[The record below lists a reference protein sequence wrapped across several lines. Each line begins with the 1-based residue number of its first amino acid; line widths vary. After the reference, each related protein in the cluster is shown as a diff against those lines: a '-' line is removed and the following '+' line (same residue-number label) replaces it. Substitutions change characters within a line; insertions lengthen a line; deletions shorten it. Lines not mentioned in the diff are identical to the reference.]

1 MFDQASFEKD
11 LQNTMETAFKAYQA
25 DPNLQNQFNGLKQ
38 HMKALFKNC
47 GGPNAGQNWMNNN
60 QG

>member
-1 MFDQASFEKD
+1 
-11 LQNTMETAFKAYQA
+11 MESAFKAYSGDQ
-25 DPNLQNQFNGLKQ
+25 NLQNQFNGLKQ

-47 GGPNAGQNWMNNN
+47 GGPNAGQNWMNQN